1 MGQGRAQKGP
11 SGHRARELCLGTTR
25 SHGLGSGPQAP
36 RREAGRRP
44 GALETLLWWGRLWEN
59 HGPSWASF
67 GWNLPLACLPAGA
80 SNGQGDGEAV
90 FTGWLERGEN
100 PSMEPGSPT
109 CSMNH
114 SC

>member
-1 MGQGRAQKGP
+1 MSSAWGP
-11 SGHRARELCLGTTR
+11 
-25 SHGLGSGPQAP
+25 HGATGWAVAP
-36 RREAGRRP
+36 RWEAGRRP

-80 SNGQGDGEAV
+80 SGGQGGGETV
-90 FTGWLERGEN
+90 FTGRLERGEN
-100 PSMEPGSPT
+100 SSVEPGSPM